1 MVSGAQLEGF
11 YSILNGLRSSARRLL
26 KHLEATRADL
36 PDDRVALVQVE
47 LLFLAL
53 EEELPAAQSVN
64 SYTPEAVC
72 ETLFQDLDVFF

>member
-1 MVSGAQLEGF
+1 MKSNCKRPRALP
-11 YSILNGLRSSARRLL
+11 
-26 KHLEATRADL
+26 ADL